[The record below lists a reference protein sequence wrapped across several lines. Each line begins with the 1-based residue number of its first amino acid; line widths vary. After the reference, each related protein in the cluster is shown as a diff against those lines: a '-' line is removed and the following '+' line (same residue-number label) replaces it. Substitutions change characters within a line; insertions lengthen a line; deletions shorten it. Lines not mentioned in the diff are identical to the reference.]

1 MKKRFLSILLIV
13 CLIVS
18 ACALFA
24 CNNDTDDTPA
34 EPTLDTFVS
43 IDINPSV
50 EMTVDSDNK
59 VVSAYGANDDGKILI
74 YGQTLVGMDVD
85 KAVKKIIELAVD
97 YGYLS
102 EDNNVVTTG
111 VVSTNV
117 SIAGELNTSIN
128 STITETAGGLGL
140 SVTTDAEASFS
151 TQCEM
156 EELKAQ
162 YPTNQAIQNMSLAKY
177 KLAMTVAENGT
188 TDIETIF
195 AMDDNALIEN
205 AKSVHNEIKPYALE
219 EYQRAEE
226 EANVLYQKSVEFAK
240 DMVYVEFFAEKL
252 LSNPFANAGI
262 AYFGALYCMYTLPA
276 KGFELLAQAGQCVI
290 DYKEEELD
298 ATAVQRIMNA
308 LGLDESELDSLKN
321 EDGEVTINSV
331 EKYVN
336 NLFKNSSAGVK
347 LEEIKAN
354 VKEALSEVKGDI
366 KEAVAVFKDKH
377 EEEITAIIETAESY
391 ISAVETL
398 VLALP
403 DSVKTEINRY
413 LTDFKDIVNGV
424 KTAINDGLTVEELS
438 SYAENLRIKA
448 DVIRE
453 DMLNKLTDADKSNIA
468 TRQEEAVANLNK
480 ERQEL
485 LEKIESAKQKAESR
499 IRNRQK

>member
-1 MKKRFLSILLIV
+1 M
-13 CLIVS
+13 VS

-24 CNNDTDDTPA
+24 CNNDTEDAPT

-50 EMTVDSDNK
+50 EMTVNSDNK

-74 YGQTLVGMDVD
+74 YGQTLVGRDVD
-85 KAVKKIIELAVD
+85 EAVKKIIELAVD
-97 YGYLS
+97 YDFLT
-102 EDNNVVTTG
+102 EENNVVTTSI
-111 VVSTNV
+111 VSTNV

-128 STITETAGGLGL
+128 SKITETAGGLGL

-162 YPTNQAIQNMSLAKY
+162 YPTNQVIQNMSLAKY

-195 AMDDNALIEN
+195 AMDNKTLIEN
-205 AKSVHNEIKPYALE
+205 VAAVHNKIKPYALE

-226 EANVLYQKSVEFAK
+226 EANILYQKSVEFAK

-298 ATAVQRIMNA
+298 ATAVQKIMNA

-336 NLFKNSSAGVK
+336 NLFKNSSIGVE

-354 VKEALSEVKGDI
+354 VPAH
-366 KEAVAVFKDKH
+366 A
-377 EEEITAIIETAESY
+377 
-391 ISAVETL
+391 
-398 VLALP
+398 
-403 DSVKTEINRY
+403 
-413 LTDFKDIVNGV
+413 GV
-424 KTAINDGLTVEELS
+424 C
-438 SYAENLRIKA
+438 
-448 DVIRE
+448 
-453 DMLNKLTDADKSNIA
+453 
-468 TRQEEAVANLNK
+468 
-480 ERQEL
+480 L
-485 LEKIESAKQKAESR
+485 L
-499 IRNRQK
+499 